1 MLYWGNLIN
10 VKGNKTSFIQMARI
24 PHIADLPWVSHTGI
38 LVSKACFVTAFM
50 GYVLMCGSRHRLY
63 YIYAVLKQG

>member
-1 MLYWGNLIN
+1 
-10 VKGNKTSFIQMARI
+10 MARI

-50 GYVLMCGSRHRLY
+50 GYVLICGSRHRLY